1 MRDRGQDQCKA
12 CAAQKNDAPMKNE
25 LSDGGVRP
33 PNVSAL
39 TEPRDPD
46 YRVHAA
52 WLAQVAKAGDGRLGK
67 EAGGNPSVST
77 SSSAP
82 TDRLAGEEV
91 RLAPTPADGRSRLII
106 KVLIGC
112 IFAGTI
118 AAVIAIPSYF
128 FFVETWQQPTA
139 DPVELTSRDSME
151 PATPPMQKGS
161 ESPKLVVEPTVGAPG
176 EPVPIGLALRGRAN
190 DAVVI
195 LRGLVPG
202 MELSA
207 GSAVTGG
214 TWQLSATDLSY
225 AWIAPPKDFVGSA
238 DLIAELQ
245 LSNEQ
250 MADRQTIHLQWMTP
264 SSSTPAQRELDR
276 NDSTAVP
283 PISSEIGHPK
293 DREAIRMAPPKERTK
308 RQLNP
313 KEVKR
318 FLKRGEADFKVA
330 RPDAGGRASPTDGY
344 AGGGTSN
351 PPKGFWDWSR

>member
-1 MRDRGQDQCKA
+1 
-12 CAAQKNDAPMKNE
+12 MKNE
-25 LSDGGVRP
+25 LSDGGVHP
-33 PNVSAL
+33 PNVSAP
-39 TEPRDPD
+39 TEPSDPD

-52 WLAQVAKAGDGRLGK
+52 WLAQVAKAADGRLGK
-67 EAGGNPSVST
+67 EAGGNTSVST

-82 TDRLAGEEV
+82 ADRLAGQEV
-91 RLAPTPADGRSRLII
+91 RLAPAHADRRSGLIT

-112 IFAGTI
+112 IVAGTI

-139 DPVELTSRDSME
+139 DPIELTSPNSMK
-151 PATPPMQKGS
+151 PGTPPMQNGL
-161 ESPKLVVEPTVGAPG
+161 ESPKLVVEPTLGAPG

-195 LRGLVPG
+195 FRGLVPG

-214 TWQLSATDLSY
+214 TWQLSATDLPY

-238 DLIAELQ
+238 DLIAELR

-250 MADRQTIHLQWMTP
+250 IVDRQTIHLQWMTP

-276 NDSTAVP
+276 NGITAVP

-293 DREAIRMAPPKERTK
+293 DREAIRMVPSKERTQ
-308 RQLNP
+308 RQVNP

-318 FLKRGEADFKVA
+318 LLKRGKADFKVA
-330 RPDAGGRASPTDGY
+330 RPDAGGRASQTDAY
-344 AGGGTSN
+344 AGGGTST
-351 PPKGFWDWSR
+351 PRGFWDWSR